1 MVKASAAISQLLHRY
16 SLHVT
21 VITVCQPGALL
32 STIPSVENV
41 KLTKTQREGWTAE
54 ITYGDGIR
62 SLIAA
67 VVARA
72 ELIELTQQ
80 RAPLF

>member
-1 MVKASAAISQLLHRY
+1 MVKASAAISKPLHRY

-21 VITVCQPGALL
+21 VIAVCQPGALL
-32 STIPSVENV
+32 SPIPSIENV
-41 KLTKTQREGWTAE
+41 QLTKTQGEGWTAE
-54 ITYGDGIR
+54 ITYGDGIH

-67 VVARA
+67 VFARA

>member
-1 MVKASAAISQLLHRY
+1 MSAAVLEPLHGDCF
-16 SLHVT
+16 HVT
-21 VITVCQPGALL
+21 VIAVCQSGALL
-32 STIPSVENV
+32 RPIPCVENV
-41 KLTKTQREGWTAE
+41 QLAKMQREGRSAE
-54 ITYGDGIR
+54 ITYGDGVR

-67 VVARA
+67 VFARA